1 MEQEVVAKVEVTE
14 TVDPVE
20 VKVVDQEVAKVEE
33 KVEGEMVVVKVEE
46 EY

>member
-1 MEQEVVAKVEVTE
+1 MVAKVEVRE

-20 VKVVDQEVAKVEE
+20 VKVVDLVVEKEEE
-33 KVEGEMVVVKVEE
+33 KVEEEMVVVKVEE